1 MTSKLFIAE
10 KIKVG
15 FNLRADT
22 YTGKLGYVIGHDG
35 KKWRKEPS
43 WEGWRQ
49 KEGQSIYN
57 GYTDSAG
64 TWQRGETK
72 LGAEINPIEFDN
84 VPTEGFVL
92 NKKAGG
98 YSSGWNARATYC
110 RVYDP
115 RGFEFEISIPNLLFI
130 LGECNAMKGKGL
142 EGSFVYSW
150 DGKDLVLL
158 PTNCNEYQQSANFT
172 KLQSGKVGVKDLVEG
187 CTYKNKQLE
196 EFIYLGKFNWFTE
209 GYDYSYNSNA
219 KILQVTKNYTFIRA
233 NGANGGKFLGVTG
246 LGTFVQRITETPID
260 TYASLLDEFNAS
272 TYSGVLNNIEVE
284 EYKPIEEMNY
294 YRRGRNRDSL
304 GSAVLPVGENKYEL
318 YEITGE
324 PDTSSRSS
332 YSSNYKVKSYNL
344 AATKVLTV
352 KTNGDFDL
360 KTIVAKNHE
369 KISKSDL
376 LKMNLKILNMSKNNK
391 QIKIHF

>member
-1 MTSKLFIAE
+1 MNSKLFIAN

-15 FNLRADT
+15 FNYRPDT

-49 KEGQSIYN
+49 KEGQE
-57 GYTDSAG
+57 AG
-64 TWQRGETK
+64 EYVDGKYVRKK
-72 LGAEINPIEFDN
+72 LGADINPVEFDN
-84 VPTEGFVL
+84 LPTEGFVL

-142 EGSFVYSW
+142 EGTFVYSW

-158 PTNCNEYQQSANFT
+158 PTNCNEYQQSTNFT
-172 KLQSGKVGVKDLVEG
+172 QLQSGKVGVKDLVEG

-196 EFIYLGKFNWFTE
+196 EFIYLGKFNWFVE
-209 GYDYSYNSNA
+209 GYDHTGNN
-219 KILQVTKNYTFIRA
+219 KLTQVAKNYTFMRVNKSA
-233 NGANGGKFLGVTG
+233 YDDTFLGVSG
-246 LGTFVQRITETPID
+246 LSNFVQRVTETPID
-260 TYASLLDEFNAS
+260 TYASLLDEFNKS
-272 TYSGVLNNIEVE
+272 KHSGVLTDVVAE
-284 EYKPIEEMNY
+284 EYKPVETMDY
-294 YRRGRNRDSL
+294 YRYGRNRDSV
-304 GSAVLPVGENKYEL
+304 GSAALPIGDNKYEL

-324 PDTSSRSS
+324 PDTNWINSYNSS
-332 YSSNYKVKSYNL
+332 YKIKSYSL
-344 AATKVLTV
+344 AATKVLTL
-352 KTNGDFDL
+352 KPDGDFDL

-369 KISKSDL
+369 KVSKSDL
-376 LKMNLKILNMSKNNK
+376 LKMNLKVLKASKNNK